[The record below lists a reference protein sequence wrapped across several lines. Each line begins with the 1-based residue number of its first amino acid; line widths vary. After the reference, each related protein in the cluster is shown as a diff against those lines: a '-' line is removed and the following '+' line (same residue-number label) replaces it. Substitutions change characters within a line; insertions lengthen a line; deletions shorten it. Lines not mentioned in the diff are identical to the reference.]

1 MVSYAKPTKMIDH
14 KFRLGLLTVTLG
26 VEEILYDICGGND
39 ADFLR
44 RFGRPSRN
52 FDNIKHIFMP
62 GDPIGDDIK
71 ALLRRHV
78 SGDWG
83 DLDPEDKA
91 RNDEAIA
98 HEGDPDNQ
106 QRVLS
111 AYELHGRKV
120 WVITE
125 WNRSE
130 TTVLLPSEY

>member
-1 MVSYAKPTKMIDH
+1 MVSYAKPTTTNR
-14 KFRLGLLTVTLG
+14 KFCLGIPTVTLG

-44 RFGRPSRN
+44 RFGRPSST
-52 FDNIKHIFMP
+52 FDGIKHIFLP
-62 GDPIGDDIK
+62 GSIIGEDIK
-71 ALLRRHV
+71 ALLRRHIA
-78 SGDWG
+78 GDWG
-83 DLDPEDKA
+83 DVCPEDKA

-125 WNRSE
+125 WDRSE